1 MAVRRY
7 EFDRFSLDPNE
18 RRLFAEGLPV
28 ELNSRYFDALL
39 LLLQNPGMLLSKERF
54 LQEVW
59 RGIPVTDEVLT
70 QCIKT
75 LRRQLGDSATQ
86 PRLIE
91 TVPKHG
97 YRFIAA
103 VNAVDDVAPEERKI
117 AAASQSDA
125 TAGAHEWRQYWLTL

>member
-1 MAVRRY
+1 MAAGRY
-7 EFDRFSLDPNE
+7 EFDSFSLDPIE
-18 RRLFAEGLPV
+18 RRLFNGDALV

-39 LLLQNPGMLLSKERF
+39 LLLQHPGTLLSKERF

-86 PRLIE
+86 PHLIE

-103 VNAVDDVAPEERKI
+103 VSRVADSD
-117 AAASQSDA
+117 AAPGDQTLAPASQSVA
-125 TAGAHEWRQYWLTL
+125 TAGAYD